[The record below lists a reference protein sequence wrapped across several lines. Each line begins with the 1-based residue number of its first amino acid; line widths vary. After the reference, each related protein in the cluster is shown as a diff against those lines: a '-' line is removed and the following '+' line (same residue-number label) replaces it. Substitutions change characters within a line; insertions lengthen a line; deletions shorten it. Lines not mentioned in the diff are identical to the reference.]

1 VGDKLLIRAYNVGVG
16 DCTYV
21 RIPDGEAHFHI
32 LIDCGTIGKLELL
45 KNAIGNLQEMLPDA
59 EETGQ
64 KRLDLLVA
72 THRHRDHIKG
82 FDPRLFEDIQI
93 KNIWLSAAMNPDHTQ
108 AEGSRKLHAF
118 ATTAVHAITSS
129 SLSLSPQLQAFTSL
143 YSLCNDAAMD
153 ALREDLLD
161 RGSRLEYVHA
171 GRSSRELDL
180 PLKNT
185 VIRVLAPEKDIDG
198 YYLGQEADLTLR
210 RFQESSALL
219 SRLAR
224 PDAQEMPTNIS
235 EYDFRRLQSRLL
247 ANALAFAET
256 DSSIQNNTSVV
267 LLIEWRKRRLLFVGD
282 AEWEG
287 EYRDGKHNGS
297 WNVMWEMD
305 KQRGFLDKPV
315 DFLKIGHHG
324 SINAT
329 PWNEKRKHD
338 SECEVNSILDAILP
352 LPGEGERPSAQAIVS
367 TMRSSTYKPIPSS
380 ALLVEV
386 GKRVSN
392 TQKYYGEK
400 TIRDYLTTSD
410 KPFKEYWEF
419 ETKGLLNRPQPWRT
433 DLERIRTG
441 KDYVDVW
448 IEPGKGAT

>member
-21 RIPDGEAHFHI
+21 RIPDGEAHFHV
-32 LIDCGTIGKLELL
+32 LIDCGTIGKIELL
-45 KNAIGNLQEMLPDA
+45 RNAIGNLQEMLLEA
-59 EETGQ
+59 EETGK

-82 FDPRLFEDIQI
+82 FDPKLFESIQI
-93 KNIWLSAAMNPDHTQ
+93 RNIWLSAAMDPDHTQ

-118 ATTAVHAITSS
+118 ATTAVQAITSS
-129 SLSLSPQLQAFTSL
+129 SLSLGPELQAFASL
-143 YSLCNDAAMD
+143 YSLSNDAAMD
-153 ALREDLLD
+153 ALRKELLD
-161 RGSRLEYVHA
+161 GGSRLEYVRA
-171 GRSSRELDL
+171 GMSSEELDL
-180 PLKNT
+180 PLQDT

-198 YYLGQEADLTLR
+198 YYLGEEADLSLR
-210 RFQESSALL
+210 GFQESSALL

-267 LLIEWRKRRLLFVGD
+267 LLIEWNKCRLLFVGD

-287 EYRDGKHNGS
+287 EYRDGKYNGS
-297 WNVMWEMD
+297 WNVMW
-305 KQRGFLDKPV
+305 KKRRRFLDGRV

-329 PWNEKRKHD
+329 PWNEKKRHD
-338 SECEVNSILDAILP
+338 PECEVNTILDAVLP
-352 LPGEGERPSAQAIVS
+352 LPGDGETPSAQAVVS
-367 TMRSSTYKPIPSS
+367 TLRSSTYKPIPSS

-386 GKRVSN
+386 GKRVGN
-392 TQKYYGEK
+392 TQKYYSEK
-400 TIRDYLTTSD
+400 TVRDYLTMSE
-410 KPFKEYWEF
+410 KPFKEYWDF
-419 ETKGLLNRPQPWRT
+419 EKEDLLKRPQPWRT
-433 DLERIRTG
+433 DLESIRTG

-448 IEPGKGAT
+448 IEPRDE